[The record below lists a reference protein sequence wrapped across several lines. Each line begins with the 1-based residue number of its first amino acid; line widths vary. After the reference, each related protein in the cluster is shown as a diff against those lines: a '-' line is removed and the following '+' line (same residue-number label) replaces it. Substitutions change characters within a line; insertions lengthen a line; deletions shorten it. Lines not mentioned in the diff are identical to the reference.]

1 MIFSSHM
8 RGHSGLVFTLSA
20 ALLLMVLSSTV
31 DAVTLKI
38 ATLAPDGT
46 SWMKQM
52 RKGAAEI
59 STQTDGRV
67 KIKLYPGGVMGNTN
81 TVLQKIKI
89 LLIMGIA
96 VDTQQNSFVVC
107 HTAVVLIEIESL
119 GLAVQFQ
126 KTASCPGL
134 LKDSSHVDIVGLTL

>member
-8 RGHSGLVFTLSA
+8 RGHSGLIFTLSA

-52 RKGAAEI
+52 RKGAKEI
-59 STQTDGRV
+59 SERTDGRV
-67 KIKLYPGGVMGNTN
+67 KIKIYPGGVMGNTN
-81 TVLQKIKI
+81 TVLQKMRIGQ
-89 LLIMGIA
+89 LHGAAFTGSSLSQVYPDAQLYSLPM
-96 VDTQQNSFVVC
+96 VFRSYEEVEYVRQRMDTWNQ
-107 HTAVVLIEIESL
+107 
-119 GLAVQFQ
+119 
-126 KTASCPGL
+126 
-134 LKDSSHVDIVGLTL
+134 